1 MSTKKARQRYLFNLY
16 ARNFSFH
23 EPSHEEI
30 FVCPLCFRGFSEEAI
45 DADLLSIEHIVPS
58 SVGGTL
64 ETLTC
69 KECNNKTGSS
79 LDAHLQRRISSED
92 TIRGLT
98 EEILRGT
105 VKIGEGQ
112 FTADI
117 KLSQERVEIAAIPS
131 YSNPSGLDKAIM
143 EIETGASSMNLKVN
157 LGFTRTAS
165 SAAIVRS
172 AYLTMFH
179 HFGYGYIKFDCL
191 DRLRYFILNPH
202 DDPTLSQL
210 VITLPSVPLKPIF
223 VSVLHRPQELQ
234 CFFVALDLSSKVER
248 FLGVM
253 LPGLH
258 EQSNRLYDLGN
269 QMNIANT
276 ECDFVHVEFRDQLLE
291 NPSLKDY
298 ALYVWHKATS

>member
-1 MSTKKARQRYLFNLY
+1 MSTKKARQRHLFNLY

-23 EPSHEEI
+23 EPSYEKT
-30 FVCPLCFRGFSEEAI
+30 FVCPLCFHGFSEAAI
-45 DADLLSIEHIVPS
+45 DAGLLSIEHIVPS

-98 EEILRGT
+98 EESLRGK
-105 VKIGEGQ
+105 VKIGEGE

-117 KLSQERVEIAAIPS
+117 KLSQERVEVTALRS
-131 YSNPSGLDKAIM
+131 YSNPGSLDKSVM
-143 EIETGASSMNLKVN
+143 EIEAGASSMNFQVN

-165 SAAIVRS
+165 SAAVVRS
-172 AYLTMFH
+172 AYLVMFH
-179 HFGYGYIKFDCL
+179 HFGYGYIKFDLL
-191 DRLRYFILNPH
+191 DRLRRFILNPH

-210 VITLPSVPLKPIF
+210 VITLPSVPLKPIS
-223 VSVLHRPQELQ
+223 VSILCQPQELR
-234 CFFVALDLSSKVER
+234 CFFVALDLSSAIDR

-258 EQSNRLYDLGN
+258 EQSSRLYDLGN
-269 QMNIANT
+269 QTNIAT
-276 ECDFVHVEFRDQLLE
+276 TKCDFVLVEFRDQLLE
-291 NPSLKDY
+291 NPSLRDY
-298 ALYVWHKATS
+298 ALYAWHNATS